1 MNDVHFALSEEG
13 GGVSFVRE
21 ERMSRTHR
29 HYSPEVRRFLVTVLY
44 HEAKAQ
50 KVPMTVLTNQLL
62 ERSLRGGEGW
72 RKAQEQCGLQEEPTP
87 YQSK

>member
-1 MNDVHFALSEEG
+1 MPK
-13 GGVSFVRE
+13 
-21 ERMSRTHR
+21 THR

-62 ERSLRGGEGW
+62 ERSLRGGMA
-72 RKAQEQCGLQEEPTP
+72 RCGARLRYLAGLPAPVTMLVP
-87 YQSK
+87 ARLGLRLPARPAHRLAPR